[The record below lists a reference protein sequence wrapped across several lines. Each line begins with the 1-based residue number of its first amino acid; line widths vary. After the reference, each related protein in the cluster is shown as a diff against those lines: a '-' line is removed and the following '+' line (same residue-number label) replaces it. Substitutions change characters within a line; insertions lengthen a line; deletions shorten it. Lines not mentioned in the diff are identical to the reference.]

1 MFFRYD
7 DYYRVAVTAH
17 LSAIPIILN
26 NGENLNKPPYQALNY
41 QPNPNIPPY
50 TYVPIAIFN
59 KVGSKVRWDA
69 ATSTIH
75 VTDANACED
84 NSIYYKQELDNLKAK
99 YDYDTRVVITDD
111 DIAYVKSKGG
121 RGAGVFLAGGD
132 KPNLRGNIDFSI
144 YPPDTYIKWFSVVEP
159 DGNGRPIYI
168 AEYIK
173 PYKYDWIQTF

>member
-1 MFFRYD
+1 MYFRYYD
-7 DYYRVAVTAH
+7 DYRTAVTAH

-69 ATSTIH
+69 TTSTIH
-75 VTDANACED
+75 VTDSNACED

-99 YDYDTRVVITDD
+99 YDYDTRMILTEDD
-111 DIAYVKSKGG
+111 LAYIKSN
-121 RGAGVFLAGGD
+121 RGNSYGVFNSSAD
-132 KPNLRGNIDFSI
+132 NKPAFRGYIDYSL
-144 YPPDTYIKWFSVVEP
+144 YPANTMIKWFKIIEYSLE
-159 DGNGRPIYI
+159 GRPHWL

-173 PYKYDWIQTF
+173 PFSHDWMEI